1 MLGFL
6 LYIKYGIFSSVP
18 LELFVEHILAEV
30 WREKITDQL
39 YKRGQINLKLEQK
52 DA

>member
-18 LELFVEHILAEV
+18 LELFVEHTSSKFGRSVEGKNYRSIV
-30 WREKITDQL
+30 
-39 YKRGQINLKLEQK
+39 
-52 DA
+52 